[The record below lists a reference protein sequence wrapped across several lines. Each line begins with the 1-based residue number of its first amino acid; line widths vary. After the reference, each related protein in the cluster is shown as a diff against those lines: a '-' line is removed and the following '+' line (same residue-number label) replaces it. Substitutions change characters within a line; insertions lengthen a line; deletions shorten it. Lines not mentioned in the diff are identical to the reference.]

1 MTTIRQLA
9 FVFLCVTGV
18 TLTAQD
24 APLKIVVVEGEAG
37 VNIIQQKTAVKPIVE
52 VRDRNNQPV
61 AGVIVTFSI
70 EGGKAATFGGSST
83 LTIATNAAGRAAVSS
98 LTPNIAGTF
107 QIQVSAAFQ
116 GQVATATIAQTN
128 VLTAAQAAAAGAA
141 SGGSSSAAS
150 SGGAGGGTGGSA
162 GSVGGAAGGAGGGL
176 SATTIAVAGAAVAGG
191 AVAATEVVKKGNN
204 GPEQQVFSG
213 SFTATEVETVTSRV
227 SGQVCTITRNV
238 KGTARLAIDTN
249 NPSNVDGDLNV
260 SGTGTPV
267 SFNCGNNQASTQF
280 GTSIKVSGPTS
291 ALRGSST
298 QTSTNAGQQA
308 GETITDTQ
316 TSTFEGAIS
325 GNTMTGTLKAEHK
338 GQSTGGSGG
347 PVDFNRITGISL
359 NLSKS

>member
-1 MTTIRQLA
+1 MTMHRLA
-9 FVFLCVTGV
+9 LIIACAASITVA
-18 TLTAQD
+18 AQGS
-24 APLKIVVVEGEAG
+24 PLKIVVVEGEAG

-83 LTIATNAAGRAAVSS
+83 LTIATNAAGRTAVSS

-128 VLTAAQAAAAGAA
+128 VITAAQAAAAGAA

-150 SGGAGGGTGGSA
+150 TGGAGSGAGGSA
-162 GSVGGAAGGAGGGL
+162 GGVSGAAGGAGGGL

-191 AVAATEVVKKGNN
+191 AVAAAEVVKKGN
-204 GPEQQVFSG
+204 GGAEQQVFSG
-213 SFTATEVETVTSRV
+213 SFTATEVEAVTSRV

-238 KGTARLAIDTN
+238 TGTARLAVDTN
-249 NPSNVDGDLNV
+249 NPGNVDGDL
-260 SGTGTPV
+260 GLTGTSTPIA
-267 SFNCGNNQASTQF
+267 FNCGNNQPSVQF
-280 GTSIKVSGPTS
+280 GTSVKVSGPTS

-298 QTSTNAGQQA
+298 QTGTNAGQQP
-308 GETITDTQ
+308 GESITDTQ

-325 GNTMTGTLKAEHK
+325 GSAMTGTLKVEHK

-347 PVDFNRITGISL
+347 PVDFNRITGVSL
-359 NLSKS
+359 NLAKS